1 MIEYYT
7 RFCYYANNFK
17 KLSKNVQ
24 TTKNNNAL
32 SIAHGIKINSYQFSL
47 QLIQVF
53 LVGLTIGMTRVVIP
67 GLAESEFGLKKGSFF
82 ILASFVIVFGLVK
95 AIMNLLAGKLS
106 EKHGRKKILI
116 WGWVMALPIPFILYY
131 APSWNWIIVATVFL
145 GLNQGLCWSM
155 ALNSKLD
162 MAQSSQKG
170 LVNGLN
176 EFSGYAAVGVAG
188 LVAAYFVTW
197 FGSRSGLF
205 YFSSIVILLG
215 IIMAM
220 FLVKETNPWADL
232 HHQLDL
238 KENPNQEHTDEKTLK
253 ELFVFG
259 SLQSKPLIALNQ
271 AGLVEKFTDAIVWIF
286 LPVFFIS
293 KGLSLVNAGAI
304 IAIYGVVWGA
314 SQLIT
319 GPLSDKI
326 GRKGLIVFGMW
337 FCGLGV
343 ALIPMTDS
351 VSLWSL
357 EMAFIGFGMAMVYP
371 NLGASVGDFAP
382 VKYRA
387 SLIGVYRFWRDFGYA
402 IGALIM
408 GLMAQMSQNLIA
420 PFWFVAIAMF
430 VSGLW
435 VQIVLPKK
443 YIHKKS

>member
-1 MIEYYT
+1 MQ
-7 RFCYYANNFK
+7 K
-17 KLSKNVQ
+17 SKYN
-24 TTKNNNAL
+24 TTQ
-32 SIAHGIKINSYQFSL
+32 SMAHGIKVNSYQFSL
-47 QLIQVF
+47 QLVQVF

-106 EKHGRKKILI
+106 EKHGRKSILI
-116 WGWVMALPIPFILYY
+116 LGWILALPIPLILFY

-162 MAQSSQKG
+162 MAKSSQKG

-188 LVAAYFVTW
+188 LITAYFVTW
-197 FGSRSGLF
+197 FGSRSGLL
-205 YFSSIVILLG
+205 YFSSVVIVLG
-215 IIMAM
+215 LVMAM

-238 KENPNQEHTDEKTLK
+238 KDNPNQDSSDDKTLK
-253 ELFVFG
+253 QLFIFG
-259 SLQSKPLIALNQ
+259 SLQSQPLIALNQ

-343 ALIPMTDS
+343 ALIPMTDR
-351 VSLWSL
+351 VSFWSL

-371 NLGASVGDFAP
+371 NLGAAVGDFAP

-402 IGALIM
+402 IGALVM

-443 YIHKKS
+443 HIQK